1 MTEPASTL
9 GTFGL
14 QAFSDFAF
22 LLPPNLY
29 VLAPSRL
36 NAYNTPLPLLMDRPF
51 RATDD
56 VPLFYVEEEPYFG
69 LVHVCFMNIENGARH
84 IRSTDTYL
92 CIRPWLDCYTVV
104 VPRVASESGEEAQGP
119 RTSHTAV
126 SVGFAFGIRT
136 SRHPVRVLQAQELV
150 FAPANFVES
159 EAHILHGIT
168 HLEAPAPPELHLVP
182 QFPATLEE
190 LIARGQ
196 GGVSN
201 FLGIE
206 QEQTLNEDGYA
217 EREE

>member
-1 MTEPASTL
+1 MEPASTL

-14 QAFSDFAF
+14 QAFGDFAF

-29 VLAPSRL
+29 VLAPSHL
-36 NAYNTPLPLLMDRPF
+36 NAYNTPLPSLVDRPF

-92 CIRPWLDCYTVV
+92 RIRPWLDCYTVV
-104 VPRVASESGEEAQGP
+104 VPRAASDIS
-119 RTSHTAV
+119 
-126 SVGFAFGIRT
+126 T
-136 SRHPVRVLQAQELV
+136 SRHPVRILQAQELV

-168 HLEAPAPPELHLVP
+168 HLKTPAPPELHLVP
-182 QFPATLEE
+182 RFPATLEE

-196 GGVSN
+196 GGGEVGLGASASGKVST
-201 FLGIE
+201 G
-206 QEQTLNEDGYA
+206 A
-217 EREE
+217 HREGA